1 VGWGGGFL
9 DFDNDGGLDLFVAMG
24 HVLDNVEMFDSR
36 TTYPQRNFLFRN
48 NGPGEGGRYN
58 FADVSASVGAGLEV
72 RKSSRG
78 AAFGDYDDD
87 GDVDILV
94 ANCNDAPTLL
104 RNDGG
109 NQGHWL
115 RLKTQ
120 GVSSNRDGIGARI
133 RVVAG
138 DLAQIRE
145 VKSGSSLYSQ
155 NDLRVSFGLGHRNRV
170 DRIEVRWPSGRM
182 DALVDMAADQS
193 LIIREGVGLVKADG
207 R

>member
-1 VGWGGGFL
+1 M
-9 DFDNDGGLDLFVAMG
+9 A
-24 HVLDNVEMFDSR
+24 VLK
-36 TTYPQRNFLFRN
+36 P
-48 NGPGEGGRYN
+48 
-58 FADVSASVGAGLEV
+58 
-72 RKSSRG
+72 SRG

-94 ANCNDAPTLL
+94 ANCNDSPTLL

-120 GVSSNRDGIGARI
+120 GVVSNRDGIGARI

-138 DLAQIRE
+138 NLAQIRE

-155 NDLRVSFGLGHRNRV
+155 NDLRVSFGLGRRNRV
-170 DRIEVRWPSGRM
+170 DRIEVRWPSGRA
-182 DALVDMAADQS
+182 DTLVDLAADQS
-193 LIIREGVGLVKADG
+193 LTIREGVGLVKAPE